1 MPQLEFS
8 SHEEFDQYIYKL
20 YKLLDILQG
29 PFWRCKHCKT
39 YVGKSLTGAGY
50 LIHIITNHQ

>member
-8 SHEEFDQYIYKL
+8 SHEEFDKYIYKL

-39 YVGKSLTGAGY
+39 YVGKSLTVLY
-50 LIHIITNHQ
+50 FIIITNHQ